1 MDTIIVSASSKDF
14 YKNTDLFKS
23 LSKHFGHC
31 VYSNIIPRP
40 YMDGNIVTFWANP
53 SNFLDIKESNKE
65 GLTSVYNKF
74 LKKYKDKDTI
84 IFVHDDVFIDSVDF
98 INTVND
104 FLHNK
109 DFAVVGLA
117 GGSNIQKKKPF
128 LWHLATKKETQSG
141 IVFHPH
147 NGFNFPTIFG
157 PTPKEVAV
165 LDGLFLAVNVKKLQE
180 NNITF
185 DENIKGFH
193 QYDMKFCIDCKKAG
207 LKLTT
212 APINVIHNSPGL
224 SNVKDKT
231 FLQAEEYII
240 NSISSH

>member
-1 MDTIIVSASSKDF
+1 MDTIVVSATSKPC
-14 YKNTDLFKS
+14 YKNTDLYKS
-23 LSKHFGHC
+23 LAKHFGQK
-31 VYSNIIPRP
+31 
-40 YMDGNIVTFWANP
+40 GQLVTFWGNP
-53 SNFLDIKESNKE
+53 SIFLDIKESNKE
-65 GLTSVYNKF
+65 GITSVYNNF

-84 IFVHDDVFIDSVDF
+84 IFVHDDVFIDSINFVD
-98 INTVND
+98 TVND
-104 FLHNK
+104 FLHNNNLK
-109 DFAVVGLA
+109 NKFAVVGLA

-128 LWHLATKKETQSG
+128 LWHLVTKKETQSG

-147 NGFNFPTIFG
+147 TGFNFPTVFG

-193 QYDMKFCIDCKKAG
+193 QYDMKFSIDCKNAG

-224 SNVKDKT
+224 SDIRNKD
-231 FLQAEEYII
+231 FLKAEEYIL
-240 NSISSH
+240 NSIS

>member
-1 MDTIIVSASSKDF
+1 MDTIIVSATSKDF
-14 YKNTDLFKS
+14 YKNTDLYKS
-23 LSKHFGHC
+23 LAKHFGQK
-31 VYSNIIPRP
+31 
-40 YMDGNIVTFWANP
+40 GQLVTFWGNP

-65 GLTSVYNKF
+65 GITSVYNNF

-84 IFVHDDVFIDSVDF
+84 IFVHDDVFIDSINFVD
-98 INTVND
+98 TVND

-109 DFAVVGLA
+109 NFAVVGLA

-128 LWHLATKKETQSG
+128 LWHLVTKKETQSG

-147 NGFNFPTIFG
+147 TGFNFPTVFG

-185 DENIKGFH
+185 DENVKGFH
-193 QYDMKFCIDCKKAG
+193 QYDMKFSIDCKNAG

-224 SNVKDKT
+224 SDIRNKD
-231 FLQAEEYII
+231 FLEAEEYIL

>member
-1 MDTIIVSASSKDF
+1 MDSIIVCATSKQC
-14 YKNTDLFKS
+14 YNNTDLYKS
-23 LSKHFGHC
+23 LSKHFSQEGEL
-31 VYSNIIPRP
+31 
-40 YMDGNIVTFWANP
+40 VTFWNNP
-53 SNFLDIKESNKE
+53 SKFLDIKESNKE
-65 GLTSVYNKF
+65 GLTSVYNNF
-74 LKKYKDKDTI
+74 LEKYKDKDTI

-98 INTVND
+98 VNTVND
-104 FLHNK
+104 YLHNK
-109 DFAVVGLA
+109 NFAVVGLA

-147 NGFNFPTIFG
+147 NGVNFPTIFG

-193 QYDMKFCIDCKKAG
+193 QYDMKFSIDCKNAG

-224 SNVKDKT
+224 SDIRNKD
-231 FLQAEEYII
+231 FLEAEDYIL
-240 NSISSH
+240 NSIS

>member
-1 MDTIIVSASSKDF
+1 MDTIIVSATSKDC
-14 YKNTDLFKS
+14 YTNTDLYKS
-23 LSKHFGHC
+23 LSRHFGQ
-31 VYSNIIPRP
+31 
-40 YMDGNIVTFWANP
+40 DGKLVTFWGNP
-53 SNFLDIKESNKE
+53 SKFLDIKQSNKE
-65 GLTSVYNKF
+65 GLTSVYNNF

-117 GGSNIQKKKPF
+117 GGSNVQKKKPF

-141 IVFHPH
+141 IVFHPYK
-147 NGFNFPTIFG
+147 GVNFPTIFG

-185 DENIKGFH
+185 DEKITGFH
-193 QYDMKFCIDCKKAG
+193 QYDMKFCVDCKKAG

-212 APINVIHNSPGL
+212 APINVIHNSPGIKDPL
-224 SNVKDKT
+224 KDKD
-231 FLQAEEYII
+231 FLAAEEYII
-240 NSISSH
+240 SSISSH

>member
-1 MDTIIVSASSKDF
+1 MKTLIATATQATRAEFKASR
-14 YKNTDLFKS
+14 LFKS
-23 LSKHFGHC
+23 LQLHE
-31 VYSNIIPRP
+31 N
-40 YMDGNIVTFWANP
+40 NTVTSFDLEPTYKNT
-53 SNFLDIKESNKE
+53 S
-65 GLTSVYNKF
+65 GLCSVYNNY
-74 LKKYKDKDTI
+74 LTPQNLKDKDTI
-84 IFVHDDVFIDSVDF
+84 IFVHDDVFIDSINFVD
-98 INTVND
+98 TVND
-104 FLHNK
+104 FLHNNNLK
-109 DFAVVGLA
+109 DKFAVVGLA

-128 LWHLATKKETQSG
+128 LWHLVTKKETQSG

-147 NGFNFPTIFG
+147 TGFNFPTVFG

-212 APINVIHNSPGL
+212 VPINVIHNSPGL

-231 FLQAEEYII
+231 FLQAEEYIL

>member
-1 MDTIIVSASSKDF
+1 MDSIIVSATSKDY
-14 YKNTDLFKS
+14 YKNTDLYKS
-23 LSKHFGHC
+23 LAKHFGQE
-31 VYSNIIPRP
+31 
-40 YMDGNIVTFWANP
+40 GQLVTFWNNP
-53 SNFLDIKESNKE
+53 SKFLDIKESNKE
-65 GLTSVYNKF
+65 GLTSVYNNF
-74 LKKYKDKDTI
+74 LEKYKDKDTI
-84 IFVHDDVFIDSVDF
+84 IFAHDDVYIDSIDF
-98 INTVND
+98 INIVNGY
-104 FLHNK
+104 LHNK
-109 DFAVVGLA
+109 NFGVVGLA

-128 LWHLATKKETQSG
+128 LWHLVTKKETQSG

-185 DENIKGFH
+185 DEKITGFH

-212 APINVIHNSPGL
+212 VPINVIHNSPGL
-224 SNVKDKT
+224 NNVRDKT
-231 FLQAEEYII
+231 FLQAEEYILD
-240 NSISSH
+240 SISSH

>member
-1 MDTIIVSASSKDF
+1 
-14 YKNTDLFKS
+14 
-23 LSKHFGHC
+23 
-31 VYSNIIPRP
+31 
-40 YMDGNIVTFWANP
+40 MDGNIVTFWANP

-117 GGSNIQKKKPF
+117 GGSNVQKKKPF

-147 NGFNFPTIFG
+147 NGG
-157 PTPKEVAV
+157 
-165 LDGLFLAVNVKKLQE
+165 
-180 NNITF
+180 
-185 DENIKGFH
+185 
-193 QYDMKFCIDCKKAG
+193 
-207 LKLTT
+207 
-212 APINVIHNSPGL
+212 
-224 SNVKDKT
+224 
-231 FLQAEEYII
+231 
-240 NSISSH
+240 

>member
-1 MDTIIVSASSKDF
+1 MDSIIVSATSKPF
-14 YKNTDLFKS
+14 YKNTDLYKS
-23 LSKHFGHC
+23 LAKHFGQE
-31 VYSNIIPRP
+31 
-40 YMDGNIVTFWANP
+40 GELVTFWGNP
-53 SNFLDIKESNKE
+53 SKFLDIKESNKE
-65 GLTSVYNKF
+65 GLTSVYNNF

-84 IFVHDDVFIDSVDF
+84 IFAHDDVFIDSIDF

-104 FLHNK
+104 YLHNK
-109 DFAVVGLA
+109 NFGVVGLA

-147 NGFNFPTIFG
+147 NGVNFPTIFG

-193 QYDMKFCIDCKKAG
+193 QYDMKFSIDCKNAG

-224 SNVKDKT
+224 SDIRNKD
-231 FLQAEEYII
+231 FLEAEDYIL
-240 NSISSH
+240 NSIS